1 MKQLSIGD
9 PDAKFP
15 KQFVLMKKYDL
26 LVIPSRLEQ
35 AIVDLFRT
43 VSDIPDPGRMNQ
55 NRTFSIKVIEHLV
68 Y

>member
-15 KQFVLMKKYDL
+15 KQFVLMKKYNL